1 METALAF
8 VRQRHRFKK
17 ESDEWLI
24 WQCLVKNLS
33 FKLNRRAENDAFI
46 GFKEFFRV
54 LKRMMAPSY
63 VPVHLADTDTFLLYY
78 KKGNQDLALNYVEC
92 STNEK
97 IGKIIWKG
105 SITGNPYRFQE
116 TLIFL
121 VLGFSVSLRC
131 MFYKEGRA
139 NRALLIRDVYE
150 TDASVSLISLMRGK
164 KVYDFLP
171 YEKDANLTSYLLRRK
186 EIKVVFIPSVNPLR
200 DHNHVM
206 IADEIVLVT
215 PYQQEERDLLYKST
229 IRCEKILRWIPEAGY
244 TYIDKYIN
252 CESKSPQYHLGF
264 YSHGS
269 WARNQENHLG
279 SAESLKLEEWVLQNI
294 SLLLDEQP
302 QLKVLLFL
310 HPKEKKMNVEDVLSY
325 YRSVLGDR
333 FEVAPL
339 NERSVDQF
347 EKVDIGVASYSSIV
361 YERLFTGYKM
371 IVGSFVDDGFPIKGS
386 TLESVYFR
394 NFDQFKNLFLSA
406 SSINRKTF
414 FEKNN
419 LNAYHFSSYK
429 VLGDFSIQEQLM
441 EGGDSREDNQ

>member
-24 WQCLVKNLS
+24 WQCLLRNLS
-33 FKLNRRAENDAFI
+33 FKLDRRAENDAFI
-46 GFKEFFRV
+46 GFKEFLRV
-54 LKRMMAPSY
+54 LKRMVAPSY
-63 VPVHLADTDTFLLYY
+63 EPVHLTDTDTFLLYY
-78 KKGNQDLALNYVEC
+78 KKGNQDLALNYVER

-105 SITGNPYRFQE
+105 SITGNPYSFKE
-116 TLIFL
+116 TL
-121 VLGFSVSLRC
+121 GFFVFGISISLRC
-131 MFYKEGRA
+131 VFYKVERS
-139 NRALLIRDVYE
+139 NRALVIRDAYE
-150 TDASVSLISLMRGK
+150 TDMCVSLISTLRGK
-164 KVYDFLP
+164 KIYDFLP
-171 YEKDANLTSYLLRRK
+171 YEKDANLTSYLLRK
-186 EIKVVFIPSVNPLR
+186 KGIKVIFIPSVNPLR

-215 PYQQEERDLLYKST
+215 PYQQEERNLLYKST
-229 IRCEKILRWIPEAGY
+229 IRCNKILKWIPEAGY
-244 TYIDKYIN
+244 TYINKYIKL
-252 CESKSPQYHLGF
+252 ESNSPQYHLGF

-294 SLLLDEQP
+294 SQLLDEQP

-361 YERLFTGYKM
+361 YERLFTGHKM
-371 IVGSFVDDGFPIKGS
+371 IVGSFIDDGFPLKGS

-394 NFDQFKNLFLSA
+394 SYNQFKDLVLDA
-406 SSINRKTF
+406 SSMNRKSF

-419 LNAYHFSSYK
+419 LNAYHFSSYE
-429 VLGDFSIQEQLM
+429 VLDVFSNQAQLM
-441 EGGDSREDNQ
+441 EGGDSMEGNQ